1 MDTNSTYLAVIILA
15 ILYSFL
21 LLFAI
26 LRYQQHFHGAELI
39 IYCHYRS
46 TKTFKEVWYI
56 KIFYGTLC
64 AQVTLNATLYWCT
77 YFFVKENEE
86 GERK

>member
-26 LRYQQHFHGAELI
+26 LRYQQHFHGVELI
-39 IYCHYRS
+39 IVAIDRRRLSRKFGTSRS
-46 TKTFKEVWYI
+46 STAPYVHK
-56 KIFYGTLC
+56 L
-64 AQVTLNATLYWCT
+64 L
-77 YFFVKENEE
+77 
-86 GERK
+86 

>member
-26 LRYQQHFHGAELI
+26 LRYQQHSLGVELI
-39 IYCHYRS
+39 IVAIDLPRPS
-46 TKTFKEVWYI
+46 RK
-56 KIFYGTLC
+56 YGTSRSSTAPYVHKL
-64 AQVTLNATLYWCT
+64 L
-77 YFFVKENEE
+77 
-86 GERK
+86 